1 MKKITLLLLAAMFF
15 ACQTP
20 QESEEIVNVNNDTIE
35 TNDFYDDAPQKQ
47 LESDFTIQI
56 GGEVASEMSLDLSE
70 FPVRS
75 VLFKNTRFTEEGGE
89 FVGAYEFHGVS
100 LYDILNEIK
109 VDKANEAD
117 YSPII
122 DLYVTIE
129 NAEGDFAVF
138 SWGEI
143 YYAANQHQIIIAN
156 AVNPIVPSKTKD
168 QWPLP
173 EKTQLIPA
181 LDLFTDRMIE
191 NPTKIS
197 VHSCTGEFPEFP
209 ETEPLFAE
217 SFELYNAGEF
227 TREIKVFDDELTTHL
242 VKNTFY
248 GRGRGIHGITDFEGK
263 WLKDVIAMDYPY
275 DVEALKH
282 GIFIIASVDGYRA
295 VFSFSEIMNR
305 NDQSEVMLNDRGDVN
320 GGKFRLF
327 VPSDFFSDRAV
338 KSVSKIEYRNLANK

>member
-1 MKKITLLLLAAMFF
+1 MKKIALVLLVAVVF
-15 ACQTP
+15 ACQSP
-20 QESEEIVNVNNDTIE
+20 QGNEEIVNVNNDSIE
-35 TNDFYDDAPQKQ
+35 TNDFYDDTPQKQ
-47 LESDFTIQI
+47 LESDFSIQI
-56 GGEVASEMSLDLSE
+56 SGEVASEMNLDLSD
-70 FPVRS
+70 FPQRS
-75 VLFKNTRFTEEGGE
+75 VLFKDTRLSEQGGE

-109 VDKANEAD
+109 VEKANEAD

-122 DLYVTIE
+122 DLYVIVE
-129 NAEGDFAVF
+129 NDKGEFVVF

-168 QWPLP
+168 QWSLP
-173 EKTQLIPA
+173 QKTQLIPA
-181 LDLFTDRMIE
+181 LDLFTNRMIE
-191 NPTKIS
+191 NPIKLS
-197 VHSCTGEFPEFP
+197 VHSCTGEFPEIP

-227 TREIKVFDDELTTHL
+227 VREIKTFDEDITTQR
-242 VKNTFY
+242 VKNIFY

-263 WLKDVIAMDYPY
+263 WLKDVIATDYTFNA
-275 DVEALKH
+275 EALKH
-282 GIFIIASVDGYRA
+282 GIFIIASVDGYRV

-305 NDQSEVMLNDRGDVN
+305 NDQSEVMINDRGDVN

-338 KSVSKIEYRNLANK
+338 KSMSKIEYRNLTDK

>member
-1 MKKITLLLLAAMFF
+1 MKKITLLLLTAMFF
-15 ACQTP
+15 ACQAP

-35 TNDFYDDAPQKQ
+35 TNDFYDDAPQKH
-47 LESDFTIQI
+47 LESDFSIQI
-56 GGEVASEMSLDLSE
+56 AGEVTQEMNLDLSD

-75 VLFKNTRFTEEGGE
+75 VLFKDTRFTAQGGE
-89 FVGAYEFHGVS
+89 FIGAYEFYGVS

-122 DLYVTIE
+122 DLYVTVE
-129 NAEGDFAVF
+129 NEAGDFAVF

-143 YYAANQHQIIIAN
+143 YYAANQHQILIAN

-197 VHSCTGEFPEFP
+197 IHSCSGEFPEIP

-217 SFELYNAGEF
+217 SLELYDTGDF
-227 TREIKVFDDELTTHL
+227 LREIKAFDEGLTTQL

-263 WLKDVIAMDYPY
+263 WLKNVIASDYAF

-305 NDQSEVMLNDRGDVN
+305 NDQSEVMINDRGDIN

-327 VPSDFFSDRAV
+327 VPADFFSDRAI
-338 KSVSKIEYRNLANK
+338 KSVSKIEYRNLADK

>member
-1 MKKITLLLLAAMFF
+1 MKKITLLLLVAMVF

-20 QESEEIVNVNNDTIE
+20 QDGEKNVSVDIDTIE

-47 LESDFTIQI
+47 LESDFSII
-56 GGEVASEMSLDLSE
+56 ISGEVADEISLDLSD

-75 VLFKNTRFTEEGGE
+75 VLFKDTRLTDEGGK

-100 LYDILNEIK
+100 LYDILNKIK
-109 VDKANEAD
+109 VEKSNEAD
-117 YSPII
+117 YSPIT
-122 DLYVTIE
+122 DLYVTVE
-129 NAEGDFAVF
+129 NDKGDFVVF

-173 EKTQLIPA
+173 EKAQLIPA

-197 VHSCTGEFPEFP
+197 IHSCSGEFPEIP
-209 ETEPLFAE
+209 DTARLFSE

-227 TREIKVFDDELTTHL
+227 IREIKTFDEDLTTQQ

-248 GRGRGIHGITDFEGK
+248 GRGRGIHGITDFVGK

-282 GIFIIASVDGYRA
+282 GIFVIASVDGYRA

-305 NDQSEVMLNDRGDVN
+305 NDQSEVMIIDRKDVN

-338 KSVSKIEYRNLANK
+338 KSVYKIEYRNLADK

>member
-1 MKKITLLLLAAMFF
+1 MRKIALLLLAAVVF

-20 QESEEIVNVNNDTIE
+20 QDGEQIVSVEIDTLE

-75 VLFKNTRFTEEGGE
+75 VLFKDTRFTDEGGE
-89 FVGAYEFHGVS
+89 FIGAYEFHGVS
-100 LYDILNEIK
+100 LYDILNKIK
-109 VDKANEAD
+109 VEKANEAD

-122 DLYVTIE
+122 DLYVTVE
-129 NAEGDFAVF
+129 NDKGEFAVF

-143 YYAANQHQIIIAN
+143 YYAANQHQILIAN

-197 VHSCTGEFPEFP
+197 IHSCTGEFPEIP
-209 ETEPLFAE
+209 DTAHLFAE

-227 TREIKVFDDELTTHL
+227 IREIKTFDEGLTTQQ

-263 WLKDVIAMDYPY
+263 WLKDVIATDYTF

-305 NDQSEVMLNDRGDVN
+305 NDQSEVMINDRKDVN

-338 KSVSKIEYRNLANK
+338 KSVSKIEYRNLADK